1 MTALVELD
9 GLSIRTAER
18 PLIQDVQVKIY
29 PERVTALCGPS
40 GSGKSLTARA
50 IMGVIPSTLT
60 LTAGTLRYPVFSGE
74 KDWLSNAKTRNQLK
88 ALLKETAP
96 LRGSYFTYS
105 PQSASSALNPGRTI
119 GMQLQQAISRRVQP
133 VSNIEEEIRKVLAAV
148 ELPAR
153 AASALPGEL
162 SGGMCQR
169 AALAIA
175 VAPNPKLVIADEP
188 ETGLDPILRR
198 SVIELLIRVTKE
210 FRSGLLLISHHED
223 SVERIADDIVRLRP
237 LGGEL

>member
-1 MTALVELD
+1 MKALVELE
-9 GLSIRTAER
+9 GLSIQTSER
-18 PLIQDVQVKIY
+18 PLIENVNVQIF

-50 IMGVIPSTLT
+50 IMGVIPATLRVSS
-60 LTAGTLRYPVFSGE
+60 GKLRYPVFSGE
-74 KDWLSNAKTRNQLK
+74 KDWLTQARTGQQLK
-88 ALLKETAP
+88 QLLKDTSR

-119 GMQLQQAISRRVQP
+119 GMQLQLAIARREQP
-133 VSNIEEEIRKVLAAV
+133 AADLAEEIRKVLAAV
-148 ELPAR
+148 ELPMR
-153 AASALPGEL
+153 AASALPSEL

-223 SVERIADDIVRLRP
+223 SVERIADDVVRLRP